1 MKKILVGVDGSPR
14 QRSVLEAAADMA
26 ARTGARLV
34 VARVAKLSTE
44 LPPEAYL
51 MPEEEVT
58 TILERRAKVALDD
71 AVRAVP
77 PHLVERV
84 RVEVGEPWRVICKAA
99 VEDDVDLIVIGAH
112 GYGTLDRL
120 LGTTAARVVDHAD
133 RSVLVVREAP
143 RAETSPPA

>member
-1 MKKILVGVDGSPR
+1 MKKILVGIDGSPR

-26 ARTGARLV
+26 RRMGARLV
-34 VARVAKLSTE
+34 VLRAAKISTE

-58 TILERRAKVALDD
+58 TILERRAKVAVDD
-71 AVRAVP
+71 ALREIP
-77 PHLVERV
+77 PQLVDHV
-84 RVEVGEPWRVICKAA
+84 RVEVDEPWRALCETAIA
-99 VEDDVDLIVIGAH
+99 EDAELIVIGAH

-133 RSVLVVREAP
+133 RSVLVVREPKAP
-143 RAETSPPA
+143 DA

>member
-1 MKKILVGVDGSPR
+1 MKKILVGIDGSPR

-26 ARTGARLV
+26 RHFEARLIV
-34 VARVAKLSTE
+34 LRAAKLSTE

-51 MPEEEVT
+51 MPEDEVS
-58 TILERRAKVALDD
+58 TILERRAKVAVDD

-77 PHLVERV
+77 PQLLERV
-84 RVEVGEPWRVICKAA
+84 RVEVAEPWRALCQAA

-120 LGTTAARVVDHAD
+120 LGTTAARVVNHAD
-133 RSVLVVREAP
+133 RSVLVVRAAP
-143 RAETSPPA
+143 TSAPA